1 MSKRVS
7 LIFRDR
13 LAFEGQLLIDI
24 DIAAIF
30 ENINETF
37 SSEIL
42 AKQTV
47 LNQTEQNVRHATRSL
62 ADKRQQIHRS
72 QIALTELE
80 QIGRKSENIRRVLPT
95 LESQDWTGRSDSQPV
110 GPAFRPIPKHVE
122 QPTVTSVSSGTEIGL
137 PGVGEPNAVVTLRRM
152 LEWEKRAA
160 QMLEQR
166 IQSLE
171 GEGLEKELKYR
182 RLVALCTKVPVEKV
196 DGVSQLCIAKVS
208 NECS

>member
-1 MSKRVS
+1 
-7 LIFRDR
+7 
-13 LAFEGQLLIDI
+13 LLTDI

-37 SSEIL
+37 SNEIL

-72 QIALTELE
+72 QLALTELE
-80 QIGRKSENIRRVLPT
+80 QIGRKSENIRKT
-95 LESQDWTGRSDSQPV
+95 LSTVESQNWTGRSDSQPV
-110 GPAFRPIPKHVE
+110 GPAFKSIPAHIE
-122 QPTVTSVSSGTEIGL
+122 QSAVTASSGGTEIGL
-137 PGVGEPNAVVTLRRM
+137 PIPSEANAVVTLRRM

-160 QMLEQR
+160 QLLEQK

-196 DGVSQLCIAKVS
+196 DGVSAL
-208 NECS
+208 